1 MYLPKY
7 VVWNSSL
14 KLTFLNTNKLHL
26 SPVSWQYPIGTVTE
40 ISWRRSLH
48 LSFQATRS
56 TIAGPICI
64 VYQSQIRGIH
74 NCGMSILYSLSI
86 QGIQAHVHV
95 DMVLHSYV
103 NIHIQMHTCIH
114 AYINTYIQTYIHT
127 YFLTHL
133 RACMLAC
140 LNTDILTYLLTYFLT
155 HLHDCMLAYL
165 HTYIISYT
173 LIHAYNIC
181 ICIHL
186 TYTSN
191 NSTTM
196 DFSFYSV
203 PPLDTYP
210 REGR

>member
-7 VVWNSSL
+7 VVWNS
-14 KLTFLNTNKLHL
+14 FLNTNKLHL

-56 TIAGPICI
+56 TIAGPIRI
-64 VYQSQIRGIH
+64 VYQSQIRRMH
-74 NCGMSILYSLSI
+74 NCGMSILHSLSI

-95 DMVLHSYV
+95 DIILHSYV
-103 NIHIQMHTCIH
+103 NTYMHTC
-114 AYINTYIQTYIHT
+114 IHT

-140 LNTDILTYLLTYFLT
+140 LNTDIRTYLHTYLLTYFLT

-165 HTYIISYT
+165 HTYKISYT
-173 LIHAYNIC
+173 YIHAYNMYM
-181 ICIHL
+181 H
-186 TYTSN
+186 TSN
-191 NSTTM
+191 I
-196 DFSFYSV
+196 YK
-203 PPLDTYP
+203 
-210 REGR
+210 